1 MGKGQLR
8 NMIHYV
14 LDNPRRALIKRDNPN
29 LFRVVSGLS
38 IGGRPFSAIGNRWL
52 LDRPMRMQVRCHNNT
67 SEKNLRLIAL
77 QKAYFLE
84 RGKMGAVVVS
94 PCISPGEKEIARA
107 ILAAGL
113 PLIVI
118 LENGF
123 PPLYKPP
130 GHYFEACADGS
141 LLMLAPW
148 PHHTDHRTITRQQCL
163 ALNEMAA
170 SICTDLWTPEMERQ
184 LLDGLSTK

>member
-1 MGKGQLR
+1 
-8 NMIHYV
+8 MIHYV
-14 LDNPRRALIKRDNPN
+14 LDNPRRALIKRGNPN

-67 SEKNLRLIAL
+67 SEANLRLIAL

-84 RGKMGAVVVS
+84 WGKMGAVVVS

-130 GHYFEACADGS
+130 GRYFEACADGS

-170 SICTDLWTPEMERQ
+170 SICTDLWTPEMERH
-184 LLDGLSTK
+184 LLDGLPTK